1 MDNDIENMMRL
12 WGKAYNDIAQ
22 DTPNL
27 PQKSLFQSLADEFS
41 KEDVMTQCMRLG
53 IKTPVRNITSQWQSS
68 ATFRLFPRVTIRR
81 RKMKKEHLQ
90 KLRNV
95 AAKVNPFLLVDKQ
108 TKTPL
113 VYANDEDAYYDVFV
127 KLLFA
132 FPRGYMDLT
141 LFMVEYMDI
150 PLSDAELYCGRNQV
164 FYFPFTTWIITN
176 AKIGYVHFSLLF

>member
-1 MDNDIENMMRL
+1 
-12 WGKAYNDIAQ
+12 
-22 DTPNL
+22 
-27 PQKSLFQSLADEFS
+27 
-41 KEDVMTQCMRLG
+41 
-53 IKTPVRNITSQWQSS
+53 
-68 ATFRLFPRVTIRR
+68 
-81 RKMKKEHLQ
+81 MKKEHLQ

-164 FYFPFTTWIITN
+164 FYFPLYDVDYN
-176 AKIGYVHFSLLF
+176 ERKDRLRSLLITLLKVSNVEFNEQTYQCALVRFNTMILENDYKNKIENGSILDFVKTYGEDDDNNTSRY

>member
-1 MDNDIENMMRL
+1 
-12 WGKAYNDIAQ
+12 
-22 DTPNL
+22 
-27 PQKSLFQSLADEFS
+27 
-41 KEDVMTQCMRLG
+41 
-53 IKTPVRNITSQWQSS
+53 
-68 ATFRLFPRVTIRR
+68 
-81 RKMKKEHLQ
+81 MKKEHLQ

-164 FYFPFTTWIITN
+164 FYFPLYDVDYN
-176 AKIGYVHFSLLF
+176 ERKDRLRSLLITLLKVSNVEFNEQTYQCALVKFNTMILENDYKNKIENGSILDFVKTYGEDNENNTSRY

>member
-1 MDNDIENMMRL
+1 
-12 WGKAYNDIAQ
+12 
-22 DTPNL
+22 
-27 PQKSLFQSLADEFS
+27 
-41 KEDVMTQCMRLG
+41 
-53 IKTPVRNITSQWQSS
+53 
-68 ATFRLFPRVTIRR
+68 
-81 RKMKKEHLQ
+81 MKKEHLQ

-113 VYANDEDAYYDVFV
+113 VYTNDEDAYYDVFV

-164 FYFPFTTWIITN
+164 FYFPLYDVDYN
-176 AKIGYVHFSLLF
+176 ERKDRLRSLLITLLKVSNVEFNEQTYQCALVRFNTMILENDYKNKIENGSILDFVKTYGEDDENNTSRY

>member
-1 MDNDIENMMRL
+1 
-12 WGKAYNDIAQ
+12 
-22 DTPNL
+22 
-27 PQKSLFQSLADEFS
+27 
-41 KEDVMTQCMRLG
+41 
-53 IKTPVRNITSQWQSS
+53 
-68 ATFRLFPRVTIRR
+68 
-81 RKMKKEHLQ
+81 MKKEHLQ

-164 FYFPFTTWIITN
+164 FYFPLYDVDYN
-176 AKIGYVHFSLLF
+176 ERKDRLRSLLITLLKVSNVEFNEQTYQCALVRFNTMILENGYKNKIENGSILDFVKNYGEDNENNTSRY

>member
-1 MDNDIENMMRL
+1 
-12 WGKAYNDIAQ
+12 
-22 DTPNL
+22 
-27 PQKSLFQSLADEFS
+27 
-41 KEDVMTQCMRLG
+41 
-53 IKTPVRNITSQWQSS
+53 
-68 ATFRLFPRVTIRR
+68 
-81 RKMKKEHLQ
+81 MKKEHLR

-113 VYANDEDAYYDVFV
+113 LYANDEDAYYDVFV

-164 FYFPFTTWIITN
+164 FYFPLYDVDYN
-176 AKIGYVHFSLLF
+176 ERKDRLRSLLITLLKVSCVEFNEQTYQCALVRFNTMILENDYKNKIENGSILDFVKTYGEDNENNTSRY

>member
-1 MDNDIENMMRL
+1 
-12 WGKAYNDIAQ
+12 
-22 DTPNL
+22 
-27 PQKSLFQSLADEFS
+27 
-41 KEDVMTQCMRLG
+41 
-53 IKTPVRNITSQWQSS
+53 
-68 ATFRLFPRVTIRR
+68 
-81 RKMKKEHLQ
+81 MKKEHLQ

-164 FYFPFTTWIITN
+164 LYFPLYDVDYN
-176 AKIGYVHFSLLF
+176 ERKDRLRSLLITLLKVSNVEFNEQTYQCALVRFNKMILENDYKNKIENGSILDFVKTYGEDDDNNTSRY

>member
-1 MDNDIENMMRL
+1 
-12 WGKAYNDIAQ
+12 
-22 DTPNL
+22 
-27 PQKSLFQSLADEFS
+27 
-41 KEDVMTQCMRLG
+41 
-53 IKTPVRNITSQWQSS
+53 
-68 ATFRLFPRVTIRR
+68 
-81 RKMKKEHLQ
+81 MKKEHLQ

-164 FYFPFTTWIITN
+164 FYFPLYDVDYN
-176 AKIGYVHFSLLF
+176 ERKDRLRSLLITLLKVSNVEFNEQTYQCALVRFNTMILKNDYKNKIENGSILDFVKSYGEDNEINTSRY

>member
-1 MDNDIENMMRL
+1 
-12 WGKAYNDIAQ
+12 
-22 DTPNL
+22 
-27 PQKSLFQSLADEFS
+27 
-41 KEDVMTQCMRLG
+41 
-53 IKTPVRNITSQWQSS
+53 
-68 ATFRLFPRVTIRR
+68 
-81 RKMKKEHLQ
+81 MKKEHLQ

-113 VYANDEDAYYDVFV
+113 VYVNDEDAYYDVFV

-164 FYFPFTTWIITN
+164 FYFPLYDVDYN
-176 AKIGYVHFSLLF
+176 ERKDRLRSLLITLLKVSNVEFNEQTYQCALVRFNTMILENDYKNKIENGSILDFVKTYGEEDENNTSRY

>member
-1 MDNDIENMMRL
+1 
-12 WGKAYNDIAQ
+12 
-22 DTPNL
+22 
-27 PQKSLFQSLADEFS
+27 
-41 KEDVMTQCMRLG
+41 
-53 IKTPVRNITSQWQSS
+53 
-68 ATFRLFPRVTIRR
+68 
-81 RKMKKEHLQ
+81 MKKEHLQ

-164 FYFPFTTWIITN
+164 FYFPLYDVDYN
-176 AKIGYVHFSLLF
+176 ERKDRLRSLLITLLKVSNVEFNEQTYQCALVRFNSMILENDYKNKIENGSILDFVKTYGEDYDNNTSRY

>member
-1 MDNDIENMMRL
+1 
-12 WGKAYNDIAQ
+12 
-22 DTPNL
+22 
-27 PQKSLFQSLADEFS
+27 
-41 KEDVMTQCMRLG
+41 
-53 IKTPVRNITSQWQSS
+53 
-68 ATFRLFPRVTIRR
+68 
-81 RKMKKEHLQ
+81 MKKEHLQ

-113 VYANDEDAYYDVFV
+113 VYVNDEDAYYDVFV

-164 FYFPFTTWIITN
+164 FYFPLYDVDYN
-176 AKIGYVHFSLLF
+176 ERKDRLRSLLITLLKVSNVEFNEQTYQCALVRFNTMILENDYKNKIENGSILDFVKTYGEDNEINTSRY